1 MKKPKPPVP
10 AAPKPKPLSP
20 EMACRMLKALDKLY
34 NEMPSADLPSDDYDR
49 IKSAVMARVR
59 EYGK

>member
-1 MKKPKPPVP
+1 
-10 AAPKPKPLSP
+10 
-20 EMACRMLKALDKLY
+20 MARLMLKALDKLY

-49 IKSAVMARVR
+49 IKSAIMARVR